1 VVGGLEVIPFGVLI
15 FVSFTLVIANAWAV
29 VDAKLAVES
38 ASREAGRA
46 YVEAHDPATAPGD
59 ARDAAEQAM
68 AAAGRDPGRLGLS
81 VSGGPY
87 VRCAVVEHTAT
98 YLVPRAHRAVP
109 GFVRQRHHRPWCPSQ
124 RRRPVRLGQRQGERL
139 WLLNAP
145 PAASRGAC

>member
-1 VVGGLEVIPFGVLI
+1 M
-15 FVSFTLVIANAWAV
+15 
-29 VDAKLAVES
+29 ES

-98 YLVPRAHRAVP
+98 YLVPALTVPFLGSFGSGITVRGVHRSVVDPYASGNGRTNVC
-109 GFVRQRHHRPWCPSQ
+109 GF
-124 RRRPVRLGQRQGERL
+124 
-139 WLLNAP
+139 
-145 PAASRGAC
+145 

>member
-1 VVGGLEVIPFGVLI
+1 MIGAHRRHRRTPVRATSGAGQRGVVGGLEVIPFGVLI

-68 AAAGRDPGRLGLS
+68 AAAGRDP
-81 VSGGPY
+81 Y

-98 YLVPRAHRAVP
+98 YLVPALTVPFLGSFGSGITVRGVHRSVVDPYASGNGRTNVC
-109 GFVRQRHHRPWCPSQ
+109 GF
-124 RRRPVRLGQRQGERL
+124 
-139 WLLNAP
+139 
-145 PAASRGAC
+145 